1 MPDQPTASP
10 GTHSLGPQEP
20 PPRRLAATC
29 PIMTK
34 PPGSQRSVLI
44 IDDDLAITAQLTHLL
59 RREDLLVATA
69 ATGPLGVHCARELG
83 PDLILLD
90 VELPGL
96 DGFQICQIIKSDPRT
111 RWIPVIMLTGLR
123 DVRDRIQGI
132 NAGADD
138 FLSKPFV
145 GGELL
150 ARIRALLR
158 MKVLVDQL
166 EHAESVITSLA
177 LAVEARDPY
186 TEGHCDRLAT
196 LATALGRTL
205 GLPDSDLAALR
216 LGGILHDIGKIAIPD
231 AILLKPGPLTD
242 EEWVRMRR
250 HPVQGEEICRP
261 IRSLK
266 AVLPIIRHH
275 HERRDGSGYPD
286 GLAGDAIPLT
296 ARVLQVV
303 DVFDA
308 LTTERPYKR
317 ALSPDR
323 ALDILRTEADRGWWD
338 PGIVAAFCT
347 VAAREHAA
355 LGCGRSP
362 GPPSRRTREIGISES
377 GNPLSPPDVPCS
389 REPLA
394 LSFPRE
400 FPHRPDRPPGAPW
413 RNHR

>member
-1 MPDQPTASP
+1 
-10 GTHSLGPQEP
+10 
-20 PPRRLAATC
+20 
-29 PIMTK
+29 MTK
-34 PPGSQRSVLI
+34 PPGAQRSVLV
-44 IDDDLAITAQLTHLL
+44 IDDDVAITAQLTHLL
-59 RREDLLVATA
+59 RREELLVATA
-69 ATGPLGVHCARELG
+69 ATGPLGVQSARESA

-96 DGFQICQIIKSDPRT
+96 DGFEICRIIKSDPRT

-177 LAVEARDPY
+177 LTVEARDPY
-186 TEGHCDRLAT
+186 TEGHCDRLAS

-205 GLPDSDLAALR
+205 GLPDPDLAALR
-216 LGGILHDIGKIAIPD
+216 LGGILHDIGKVAIPD
-231 AILLKPGPLTD
+231 AILLKPGPLT
-242 EEWVRMRR
+242 EAEWVRMKQ
-250 HPVQGEEICRP
+250 HPLQGEEICRP

-275 HERRDGSGYPD
+275 HERLDGSGYPD

-308 LTTERPYKR
+308 LITERPYKG
-317 ALSPDR
+317 AMTPAM
-323 ALDILRTEADRGWWD
+323 ALDVLREEADRGWWD
-338 PGIVAAFCT
+338 PGIVAAFCA
-347 VAAREHAA
+347 VAAREHVTRAGERQP
-355 LGCGRSP
+355 LGLY
-362 GPPSRRTREIGISES
+362 TR
-377 GNPLSPPDVPCS
+377 
-389 REPLA
+389 
-394 LSFPRE
+394 
-400 FPHRPDRPPGAPW
+400 
-413 RNHR
+413 

>member
-1 MPDQPTASP
+1 MPDHVVAPL
-10 GTHSLGPQEP
+10 GTHPAITRPGAVS
-20 PPRRLAATC
+20 PRRRAPSC
-29 PIMTK
+29 PVMTR
-34 PPGSQRSVLI
+34 PPGPHRSVLI
-44 IDDDLAITAQLTHLL
+44 IDDDLAITAHLTQ
-59 RREDLLVATA
+59 LLVRENLRITTA
-69 ATGPLGVHCARELG
+69 ATGPDGIHLAQEST

-96 DGFQICQIIKSDPRT
+96 DGFEVCEIIKSDPRT

-166 EHAESVITSLA
+166 EHAESVITTLA

-196 LATALGRTL
+196 LGTALGRTL
-205 GLPDSDLAALR
+205 GLPDTDVSALR

-231 AILLKPGPLTD
+231 AILLKPGPLTE
-242 EEWVRMRR
+242 EEWVRMKQ
-250 HPVQGEEICRP
+250 HPLQGEEICRP

-275 HERRDGSGYPD
+275 HERLDGSGYPD

-308 LTTERPYKR
+308 LTTERPYKL
-317 ALSPDR
+317 AMAPSR
-323 ALDILRTEADRGWWD
+323 ALDVLRQEANRGWWD
-338 PGIVAAFCT
+338 PGIVAAFCA
-347 VAAREHAA
+347 VAAREHSA
-355 LGCGRSP
+355 LGNP
-362 GPPSRRTREIGISES
+362 TR
-377 GNPLSPPDVPCS
+377 
-389 REPLA
+389 
-394 LSFPRE
+394 PR
-400 FPHRPDRPPGAPW
+400 PRHGDAR
-413 RNHR
+413 